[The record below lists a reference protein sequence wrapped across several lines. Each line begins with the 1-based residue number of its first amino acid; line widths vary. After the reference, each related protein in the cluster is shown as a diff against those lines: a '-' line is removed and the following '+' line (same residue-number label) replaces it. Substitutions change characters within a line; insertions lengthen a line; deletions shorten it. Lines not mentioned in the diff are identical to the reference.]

1 MPLVVKL
8 LLLNIN
14 ITKVSKNIILTK
26 NKISFNS
33 KQSKNHNLKRN
44 TYTFGEGSM
53 GMILSNV
60 PIDRYVQIRQEMYD
74 NESEMISQHTDYL
87 TEHPD
92 HTTFPDPYNISRYGP
107 LADFDVKIRPITIA
121 DDLIREMRASLE
133 LGYKKFA
140 DEDAFNALDVSNK
153 TKFDAWAVSE
163 DVDDIWT
170 TYPDETI
177 TNDKDFEYLMYET
190 RGMSLNFEP
199 SIFSGWGVGMN
210 YYEDDLKAAIT
221 ASKTAT
227 FSDAFFTAITDLGV
241 TVDNTQF

>member
-1 MPLVVKL
+1 MIGL
-8 LLLNIN
+8 IN
-14 ITKVSKNIILTK
+14 IVKYAIDSDVSDGFDIEQL
-26 NKISFNS
+26 
-33 KQSKNHNLKRN
+33 
-44 TYTFGEGSM
+44 
-53 GMILSNV
+53 ILSKREDNLQFNNQGD
-60 PIDRYVQIRQEMYD
+60 PITKFVYFNTESKEYSMIYMYD
-74 NESEMISQHTDYL
+74 NESKMISQHTDYL

-92 HTTFPDPYNISRYGP
+92 HTTFPDPFNISRYGP

-140 DEDAFNALDVSNK
+140 DEDAFNALDVSDK

-199 SIFSGWGVGMN
+199 SIFSGWGVGVN